1 MAVTDGKI
9 NIYIT
14 EGDLPDELGKGS
26 KDGKGEQSKSK
37 ESMFQKYLK
46 HELLHLVRNT
56 VHNMVNF
63 SVNQIGNMRGDYAMQ
78 RDVENALGLGRQ
90 ILGIGVAAAVGAKK
104 GGAVGAVIGAGVGIV
119 SNTINGLINIHN
131 ESVKYKKQNYEIAQ
145 LRARTGMNTLLDGS
159 RGTLE

>member
-1 MAVTDGKI
+1 MPTDGKI

-14 EGDLPDELGKGS
+14 EGDLPDELGQ
-26 KDGKGEQSKSK
+26 GKGGQGGQKPSKSQ
-37 ESMFQKYLK
+37 SDMFKTYLK
-46 HELLHLVRNT
+46 HEMLHMVRNT

-78 RDVENALGLGRQ
+78 RDVENALTIGRQ
-90 ILGIGVAAAVGAKK
+90 VMGVGAAALVGSKF
-104 GGAVGAVIGAGVGIV
+104 GVPGAIVGAGVAIV

-131 ESVKYKKQNYEIAQ
+131 ESIKYKKQNYEIAQ
-145 LRARTGMNTLLDGS
+145 LRTRTGMNTLLDGS